1 MQDKENSTV
10 SNPTENKD
18 KSTFTVVVKYQ
29 DEDFEDKEVTIKF
42 NKRYK
47 GKMLILDSAIS
58 KINAGQMLAGLRM
71 LAQNAYVSKT
81 AGFSEKQRQEEAN
94 LLFANEEIVFALIA
108 FMSNFTN
115 GAVGTLQGE

>member
-81 AGFSEKQRQEEAN
+81 AGFSEKQRQEEAP
-94 LLFANEEIVFALIA
+94 L
-108 FMSNFTN
+108 
-115 GAVGTLQGE
+115 GTFHRVHQ